1 MENLIMTETENY
13 LRAAEFRYPQ
23 WIPFNVNLM
32 PGTWQK
38 YRENLEELVMC
49 HPLIF
54 GSHEK
59 GSRNF
64 DNIPD
69 SYQEGEYTDEWGCVW
84 RNVHSGLMGQVVFHP
99 LADWN
104 NFKNYEPPDPLAE
117 RDWETTKKQ
126 FEEDKKEGKLAR
138 AGGGSMFHRLCFLRG
153 FENLMIDIATDSPA
167 LHELIN
173 MVFQYNIKQVEKL
186 LEIGANM
193 IHFGDDLGIQNRL
206 PMSPEHFRKYL
217 GPCYA
222 RIFGACRKA
231 GAHVYLHTDGNIL
244 EIMEDL
250 IEYGVTILNPE
261 DYPNGLDAIA
271 SKCKGKVC
279 VDLTFAQQYF
289 PFLTPQ
295 RIFNYFEEVVVK
307 LGSKE
312 GGLMW
317 YVEIDPDVP
326 LENIE
331 AIFQAVEKYRCY

>member
-13 LRAAEFRYPQ
+13 LKAAEFRYPQ

-38 YRENLEELVMC
+38 YRENLEELVMR

-54 GSHEK
+54 GSYEK
-59 GSRNF
+59 GSSDF
-64 DNIPD
+64 DALPG

-99 LADWN
+99 LSDWN
-104 NFKNYEPPDPLAE
+104 NFKDYEPPDPLAE
-117 RDWETTKKQ
+117 RDWETIKKQ
-126 FEEDKKEGKLAR
+126 FEEAKKEGNLASG
-138 AGGGSMFHRLCFLRG
+138 GGGSMFHRLCFLRG

-167 LHELIN
+167 LHDLID

-222 RIFGACRKA
+222 RIFGTCRKA
-231 GAHVYLHTDGNIL
+231 GAHVYLHTDGNIV